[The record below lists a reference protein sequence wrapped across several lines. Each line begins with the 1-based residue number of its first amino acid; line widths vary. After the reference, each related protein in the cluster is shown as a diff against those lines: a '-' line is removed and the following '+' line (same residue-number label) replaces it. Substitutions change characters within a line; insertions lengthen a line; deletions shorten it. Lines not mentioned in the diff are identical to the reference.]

1 MTIDRTS
8 EEHQASN
15 SFAYLNPYQFIV
27 LTTFRKNGQAVP
39 TTVWFAN
46 SGDRLYVTTREGAGK
61 LKRIHN
67 NSRVQIAPS
76 DARGN
81 VLGSQVEGVAREL
94 LPSEHERAYSAL
106 ASKYGQ
112 QFEAIASRMEEALK
126 RTYIEIEPAQPA

>member
-1 MTIDRTS
+1 MTTDQTDQ
-8 EEHQASN
+8 EQQSN
-15 SFAYLNPYQFIV
+15 NPFTYLNPYQFIV

-46 SGDRLYVTTREGAGK
+46 AGNRLYVTTREGAGK

-67 NSRVQIAPS
+67 NGHAQLAPG

-81 VLGSQVEGVAREL
+81 ILGPQVEGTAREL
-94 LPSEHERAYSAL
+94 SDAEHERAYSAL

-112 QFEAIASRMEEALK
+112 QFEAIASRMEEGPR
-126 RTYIEIEPAQPA
+126 RTYIEIVPVQAK